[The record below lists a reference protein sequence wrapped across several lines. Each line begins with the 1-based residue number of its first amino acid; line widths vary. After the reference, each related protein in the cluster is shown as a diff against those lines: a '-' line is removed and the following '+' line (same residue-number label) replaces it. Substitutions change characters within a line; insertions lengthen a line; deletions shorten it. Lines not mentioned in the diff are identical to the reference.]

1 MKYTKKLK
9 KKHNQSIRK
18 KPKIS
23 LAKLKKM
30 VGGTINCD
38 TYINKLSM
46 DTVGSIERGK
56 FFKAFKNDIG
66 IDIEKLSVGSII
78 YNQVNALTNT
88 VTFML
93 TEALKSILD
102 DVLEG
107 KDKQLMNVLLNYV
120 TASFYDI
127 KWDDN
132 NYFDRA
138 KDNHGEL
145 IQRDEHFFVYEEGSP
160 PKESIKSL
168 ETPTFMDVYKRELDS
183 ESLIRKI
190 LIKCLSKDSI
200 KKIITNML
208 NNTEQDGLINTLHGQ
223 FDKMSEPI
231 AIDFVNKYKN
241 FLYSSKEIVNN
252 LKEMKLQIVDSQ

>member
-9 KKHNQSIRK
+9 MKHNQSIRK

-38 TYINKLSM
+38 TQINELSM
-46 DTVGSIERGK
+46 DTVGSIEREK
-56 FFKAFKNDIG
+56 FFKAFQNDIG
-66 IDIEKLSVGSII
+66 IDIEKYSVGSII

-93 TEALKSILD
+93 SEALKSILD
-102 DVLEG
+102 DVLKE
-107 KDKQLMNVLLNYV
+107 KDKQLMNVLRNYV
-120 TASFYDI
+120 TASFYKI
-127 KWDDN
+127 EWDKN
-132 NYFDRA
+132 KYFDRA
-138 KDNHGEL
+138 KDNDGKL
-145 IQRDEHFFVYEEGSP
+145 IQRDKYFFIYEEGSP
-160 PKESIKSL
+160 PENSIKSL

-200 KKIITNML
+200 EKIITNML
-208 NNTEQDGLINTLHGQ
+208 TNTKQDGLINTLHGQ
-223 FDKMSEPI
+223 FDKMSKPI
-231 AIDFVNKYKN
+231 AIDLLERYKN
-241 FLYSSKEIVNN
+241 FSYSSDEIVNN
-252 LKEMKLQIVDSQ
+252 LQDMKLRVVDSP